1 MTYRVGII
9 GCGQIASVFEDDE
22 WREHPCTHAGAYNAV
37 KETKILAVAD
47 INKDRLSAFS
57 KRWGVKSVYEDYN
70 EMLEKE
76 ELDIVSVTT
85 NTSLHCKITTEAAK
99 SGVKAIFCEK
109 PIATCLEEADKMVK
123 ICDKEQVKL
132 IVNHTRR
139 WDPYYQKA
147 KELIDNEKIGDLTSI
162 TGYFTSGLLIMGTH
176 LFDLFRFL
184 SGDVEWVVADSE
196 AKIKDAANGY
206 QKTDPSGCGFVHFK
220 NGIAGAVLG
229 SSKKQYL
236 IFEVDIHGTQ
246 GRIHIRG
253 NGRTFELWTPDTER
267 KHISYNTPN
276 ELILEQIS
284 PIERKNNM
292 IAAVEDVIRAV
303 KQDSE
308 GMCTGRDGRA
318 ALELALA
325 FHKSVQE
332 GGEKIALPLKDRKLR
347 VVSR

>member
-9 GCGQIASVFEDDE
+9 GCGQIASVFEDDK
-22 WREHPCTHAGAYNAV
+22 WREHPCTHAGAYNAI
-37 KETKILAVAD
+37 KETEIAAVAD
-47 INKDRLSAFS
+47 INKDRLNTFS
-57 KRWGVKSVYEDYN
+57 KRWGVKSIYEDYK

-76 ELDIVSVTT
+76 ELDIVSVTA
-85 NTSLHCKITTEAAK
+85 NTAMHCEITIEAAK

-109 PIATCLEEADKMVK
+109 PIATCLEEADEMIKASDRK
-123 ICDKEQVKL
+123 RVKL
-132 IVNHTRR
+132 IINHTRR
-139 WDPYYQKA
+139 WDPCYQKA
-147 KELIDNEKIGDLTSI
+147 KEVINKGEIGDLTSI

-176 LFDLFRFL
+176 VFDLFRFFL
-184 SGDVEWVVADSE
+184 GDVEWVIADTE
-196 AKIKDAANGY
+196 AKIIEDANDY

-220 NGIAGAVLG
+220 NGIAGAVIG

-246 GRIHIRG
+246 GRIHIRD

-267 KHISYNTPN
+267 KHINYNTPN

-325 FHKSVQE
+325 FHKSAQE
-332 GGEKIALPLKDRKLR
+332 GGKKIALPLKDGELT